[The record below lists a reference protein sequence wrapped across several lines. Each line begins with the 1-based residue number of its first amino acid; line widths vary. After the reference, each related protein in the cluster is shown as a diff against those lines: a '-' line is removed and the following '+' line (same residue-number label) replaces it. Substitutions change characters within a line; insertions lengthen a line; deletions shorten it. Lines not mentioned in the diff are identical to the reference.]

1 MIRCGTLSHCGDR
14 VTIATMERTPPRDLA
29 QTRGERRFG
38 AAILLGA
45 SAVVWLLTLP
55 AANGTSE
62 HIYAGAALLTNLAG
76 LAVAFGRARVY
87 RQDTWR
93 VALVAIPASVLG
105 PFSAALL
112 LFPSVRR
119 ALREVPKQ
127 LRDSQLRMAVFGP
140 GSHPA
145 SALAL
150 LGVLLLHGFG
160 ALTWVAWLG
169 FSSDYG
175 TDRQLRAALLVGAAT
190 WLVATA
196 LIVWLWRKRKLS
208 IWVPFAWWMPSFLFM
223 IELVY

>member
-1 MIRCGTLSHCGDR
+1 
-14 VTIATMERTPPRDLA
+14 MERTPPKGLA
-29 QTRGERRFG
+29 QPRGERRFG

-45 SAVVWLLTLP
+45 CAIVWLLTLP
-55 AANGTSE
+55 GMTATWE
-62 HIYAGAALLTNLAG
+62 HVYAGAGLLTNLAG

-93 VALVAIPASVLG
+93 VALVAVPGSFLG

-127 LRDSQLRMAVFGP
+127 LRDSQFRMAVFGP
-140 GSHPA
+140 GSHPG

-175 TDRQLRAALLVGAAT
+175 TDRQLSAALLVGAAT

-196 LIVWLWRKRKLS
+196 LIVWLWRKRKLTV
-208 IWVPFAWWMPSFLFM
+208 WVPFAWWMPSFLLM
-223 IELVY
+223 IALVY

>member
-1 MIRCGTLSHCGDR
+1 
-14 VTIATMERTPPRDLA
+14 MESTPPRDLA
-29 QTRGERRFG
+29 QPRGERRFG
-38 AAILLGA
+38 AAILLSVCA
-45 SAVVWLLTLP
+45 IVWLLTLP
-55 AANGTSE
+55 GMNKTWE
-62 HIYAGAALLTNLAG
+62 HVYAGAGLLTLLAG

-93 VALVAIPASVLG
+93 VALVAVPASFLG
-105 PFSAALL
+105 PFGAALL
-112 LFPSVRR
+112 LFPAVRR

-127 LRDSQLRMAVFGP
+127 LRDSHIRIAVFGP

-175 TDRQLRAALLVGAAT
+175 TDRQFLAALLVGAAT

-196 LIVWLWRKRKLS
+196 LIVWLWRKRKLTV
-208 IWVPFAWWMPSFLFM
+208 WVPFAWWMPSFLLM
-223 IELVY
+223 IALVYG

>member
-1 MIRCGTLSHCGDR
+1 MSYCGDR
-14 VTIATMERTPPRDLA
+14 VTIATMESTPPRDLA
-29 QTRGERRFG
+29 QPLGERRFG

-45 SAVVWLLTLP
+45 CAILWLLILP
-55 AANGTSE
+55 AMTGTWE
-62 HIYAGAALLTNLAG
+62 HVYAGAGLLTHLAG

-87 RQDTWR
+87 RQDTWQ
-93 VALVAIPASVLG
+93 VALVTVPASFLG

-112 LFPSVRR
+112 LFPSVRH

-127 LRDSQLRMAVFGP
+127 LRDSQLRVAMFGP
-140 GSHPA
+140 GVMESSHPG

-175 TDRQLRAALLVGAAT
+175 TDRQFSAALLVGAAT
-190 WLVATA
+190 WSVATA
-196 LIVWLWRKRKLS
+196 LIVWLWRKQKRT
-208 IWVPFAWWMPSFLFM
+208 IWVPFAWWMPSFLLM
-223 IELVY
+223 IALVYGW

>member
-1 MIRCGTLSHCGDR
+1 
-14 VTIATMERTPPRDLA
+14 MESTPPRDLA
-29 QTRGERRFG
+29 QPRGERRFG

-45 SAVVWLLTLP
+45 CAIVWLLTLP
-55 AANGTSE
+55 GMNKTWE
-62 HIYAGAALLTNLAG
+62 HVYAGAGLLTLLAG

-93 VALVAIPASVLG
+93 VALVAVPASLLG

-112 LFPSVRR
+112 LLPSVRR

-127 LRDSQLRMAVFGP
+127 LRDSELRTAVFDP
-140 GSHPA
+140 GVTTKSSHPG

-175 TDRQLRAALLVGAAT
+175 TDRQFLAALLVGAAT

-196 LIVWLWRKRKLS
+196 LIVWLWRKRSLTV
-208 IWVPFAWWMPSFLFM
+208 WVPFAWWMPSFLLM
-223 IELVY
+223 IGLVYG

>member
-1 MIRCGTLSHCGDR
+1 
-14 VTIATMERTPPRDLA
+14 MENAPPGDLA
-29 QTRGERRFG
+29 QRRGERRFG

-45 SAVVWLLTLP
+45 CAIFWLTLP
-55 AANGTSE
+55 GTNGTSE

-76 LAVAFGRARVY
+76 LAVAFGRACVY

-127 LRDSQLRMAVFGP
+127 LRDSQLTMAVFGP
-140 GSHPA
+140 GSHPG

-175 TDRQLRAALLVGAAT
+175 TDRQFSAALLVGAAT

-196 LIVWLWRKRKLS
+196 LIVWLWRKRKLTV
-208 IWVPFAWWMPSFLFM
+208 WVPFAWWMPSFLLM
-223 IELVY
+223 IALVY